1 MREEDIDWTVYHTI
15 VSKHNTT
22 IVELDELLFYSRED
36 IESSVERLEQRCLI
50 GIQDGRIVLLSVQEM
65 MIANRLRNASDL
77 PFTIEGGVI
86 KMNSEHR
93 EK

>member
-15 VSKHNTT
+15 VSKHNTSLE
-22 IVELDELLFYSRED
+22 ELNDLLSFSRED
-36 IESSVERLEQRCLI
+36 IESSVERLERKCLI
-50 GIQDGRIVLLSVQEM
+50 GRRNGKIMLLSIQEM
-65 MIANRLRNASDL
+65 MITNRLRNARDL

-86 KMNSEHR
+86 KVKSENK